1 MLCTSNISSN
11 LQKNSQLV
19 LLYVLIWIRLIVL
32 GEQKYL
38 HLPKF
43 FRHHTTV
50 EQLPTCHST
59 PGNVNTANLAL
70 KASQLIHRLVDT
82 FHLPRLHHRS
92 KKFNV
97 LLGFK
102 FKLRKKKQIKDRMYY
117 LKLCWIHPVFNHVA
131 SVNNKMVS

>member
-50 EQLPTCHST
+50 EQLFQH
-59 PGNVNTANLAL
+59 VI
-70 KASQLIHRLVDT
+70 QLQV
-82 FHLPRLHHRS
+82 
-92 KKFNV
+92 
-97 LLGFK
+97 
-102 FKLRKKKQIKDRMYY
+102 M
-117 LKLCWIHPVFNHVA
+117 
-131 SVNNKMVS
+131 